1 MKHITTTVLLMA
13 FCAFALGQD
22 KPMDMPKGVKGSY
35 LKQAGRVQGQI
46 LSLLDAFSDEQLN
59 YRPMEGVR
67 STSEHFYHTCEG
79 NYLSM
84 KTAGFDLP
92 AGIDL
97 MTLEKGPVDK
107 AQIKAAVTRSFDF
120 AAECIAKIPE
130 SAYEDSVNFFGNK
143 MTKLDMIVLAIYH
156 QHEIL
161 GELISYAR
169 VNKVVPPWTAARQKR
184 MQEQAKPSEKK

>member
-1 MKHITTTVLLMA
+1 MKQITTTVLLMA

-22 KPMDMPKGVKGSY
+22 KPMDMPKGIKGSY
-35 LKQAGRVQGQI
+35 MKQAMYVQSQ
-46 LSLLDAFSDEQLN
+46 LMPLVDAFSNEQLN

-67 STSEHFYHTCEG
+67 STAEHFYHIAAG

-84 KTAGFDLP
+84 KFAGYETPKDVDLQT
-92 AGIDL
+92 I
-97 MTLEKGPVDK
+97 EKSPVDK

>member
-1 MKHITTTVLLMA
+1 MKRLVTTILVAA
-13 FCAFALGQD
+13 FSLCAVAQD
-22 KPMDMPKGVKGSY
+22 KPMEMPKGIKGSY
-35 LKQAGRVQGQI
+35 TKQAMRVQNQV
-46 LSLLDAFSDEQLN
+46 LSLLDAFSNEQLN

-67 STSEHFYHTCEG
+67 STAEHFYHVNEG

-84 KTAGFDLP
+84 KVAGFELP
-92 AGIDL
+92 QGIDL
-97 MTLEKGPVDK
+97 QTIEKGPVDK
-107 AQIKAAVTRSFDF
+107 ESIKASLKKSFDYT
-120 AAECIAKIPE
+120 ADCISKLPE
-130 SAYEDSVNFFGNK
+130 SDFETQVDFFGNK

-184 MQEQAKPSEKK
+184 MQEQPKK